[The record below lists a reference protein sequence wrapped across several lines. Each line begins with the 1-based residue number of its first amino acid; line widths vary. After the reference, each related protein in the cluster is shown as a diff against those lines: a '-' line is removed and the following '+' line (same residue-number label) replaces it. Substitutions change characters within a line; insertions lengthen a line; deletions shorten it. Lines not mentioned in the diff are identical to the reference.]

1 MKIKLLILFI
11 AFSFA
16 GSTAAAQ
23 DITGFWEVTKVS
35 MGDRSMTP
43 VAKWTRINP
52 DGTYQSGNG
61 WVQNATGAWTY
72 DESSKQFLPE
82 ETNGIVDEFGP
93 FTVNFQDETMLWK
106 RMEDGS
112 EVTVTLERI
121 NEKPMSTADKIQ
133 GLWDLSAVTENE
145 KDITSTFDPNN
156 RYYLFIRWD
165 RLYQEQNTKG
175 EKAMGYWH
183 INAHRPELTLISMDQ
198 SREHERWQVEVT
210 ENKLKLTGLSD
221 SNSSLVM
228 AFSRIQQFPE

>member
-43 VAKWTRINP
+43 VAKWTKINA

-61 WVQNATGAWTY
+61 WVQNATGTWTY
-72 DESSKQFLPE
+72 DKSTKQFSPE
-82 ETNGIVDEFGP
+82 ETNGITDEYGSFSVS
-93 FTVNFQDETMLWK
+93 FKDETMLWK

-121 NEKPMSTADKIQ
+121 SEKPLSTADKIQ
-133 GLWDLSAVTENE
+133 GLWDLSAVSENE
-145 KDITSTFDPNN
+145 KDITSTFDPDN

-165 RLYQEQNTKG
+165 RLYQEQNAKG
-175 EKAMGYWH
+175 ERKMGYWH
-183 INAHRPELTLISMDQ
+183 INAHRPELTLISMDEN
-198 SREHERWQVEVT
+198 RPHEKWQVEVS
-210 ENKLKLTGLSD
+210 ENNLKLTGISGPSD
-221 SNSSLVM
+221 GMEMRFN
-228 AFSRIQQFPE
+228 RIHEFPE